1 MRAASVRHSNAV
13 VMAPALTE
21 AGQSQNFTLPPS
33 SPINNITQNGDYV
46 THDDAARPLKG
57 SVNGNGDS
65 AIVSKYLTVHYANDL
80 LNSLDKLNNS
90 SLLAG
95 RLKAANLKQSREASE
110 GDKLPSHLNLIM
122 SDSPNSM
129 GDQEDTMGL
138 QKAGMDAVASLLKDK
153 SISNDVEQLLNNLDS
168 VMPGADMGGSAA
180 DIGQNV
186 DDLMQVIKNMEV
198 STGDGEVPQADC
210 LNSAPA
216 DTDSA
221 ESVIFPMALIDRD
234 LFGEVDM
241 MTMCEDEPMTLS
253 GSSAAKESRAKE
265 TIEELYKKQVKLE
278 RRSEFL
284 LRRLRKLQ
292 ARAMGQQVSGEVVGL
307 FEHIHRNLRRPKETV
322 KAPEPSDSTI
332 PSAVSVEIP
341 QEVQVEEPIRPVSSN
356 TLKNLMKKIELT
368 AVVQSNVTGNKHK
381 GTSRYFG
388 SGSSEHGGVVESGRR
403 SMVSGTVSV
412 PRLDPETRQ
421 ELERVSG
428 MLHSEIV
435 TVEQQLDSDATA
447 SSSGGESCDE
457 MQTYNNPH
465 QQFLS
470 T

>member
-1 MRAASVRHSNAV
+1 MGLRAASVRHSNAV

-33 SPINNITQNGDYV
+33 SPINNVAQNGDYI
-46 THDDAARPLKG
+46 TRDDAVRPLKA
-57 SVNGNGDS
+57 NGDS
-65 AIVSKYLTVHYANDL
+65 AIVSKYLSVHYANDL
-80 LNSLDKLNNS
+80 FHSLDKLNS
-90 SLLAG
+90 SSVAG
-95 RLKAANLKQSREASE
+95 RLKAANLKQSCE
-110 GDKLPSHLNLIM
+110 GSDGEKPSRLNIIM
-122 SDSPNSM
+122 CDSPTSM

-138 QKAGMDAVASLLKDK
+138 QKAGMEAVASLLKDK

-168 VMPGADMGGSAA
+168 VMPGEAGMAPGDMAA
-180 DIGQNV
+180 AGDIGQNV
-186 DDLMQVIKNMEV
+186 DEIMQVIKNMEV
-198 STGDGEVPQADC
+198 NTDGGDVPQGEGLDA
-210 LNSAPA
+210 APA
-216 DTDSA
+216 DA
-221 ESVIFPMALIDRD
+221 VPESEVIFPMALMDRD

-253 GSSAAKESRAKE
+253 ASATKESRAKE

-292 ARAMGQQVSGEVVGL
+292 SRAMGRHVSGEVVGL
-307 FEHIHRNLRRPKETV
+307 FEHIHRSIRRVKET
-322 KAPEPSDSTI
+322 KTSEPSDTSIPSTI
-332 PSAVSVEIP
+332 SVET
-341 QEVQVEEPIRPVSSN
+341 QEVKVEEPIRPVSSN
-356 TLKNLMKKIELT
+356 TLKNFVKKLELT

-381 GTSRYFG
+381 GSSRYFG
-388 SGSSEHGGVVESGRR
+388 SGSLENAGVVESGRTGR
-403 SMVSGTVSV
+403 SLVSGTVSV
-412 PRLDPETRQ
+412 PRFALETRQ
-421 ELERVSG
+421 EVDRVAG
-428 MLHSEIV
+428 LLHSEV
-435 TVEQQLDSDATA
+435 TMLEQQMDSDATA